1 MKEEFPMLISA
12 VITAISTL
20 VIAIYSWKSYELSIE
35 LKRSNDVSQKRDQ
48 EYRQQ
53 TSDLFQAMTIAM
65 LISGPTSIGGFG
77 SARDMFN
84 SLYKGKT
91 QIFK

>member
-1 MKEEFPMLISA
+1 MLISA
-12 VITAISTL
+12 VITAISTF
-20 VIAIYSWKSYELSIE
+20 VIAIYSWKSYKLSVE
-35 LKRSNDVSQKRDQ
+35 LKRSNDNAQTRDQ

-65 LISGPTSIGGFG
+65 LISGPTSTGGFS